1 MRMCYAA
8 EREFPCVRDVCVVYI
23 FMRRMYCYIYT
34 QYFIYLY
41 FLTTYSAPF
50 ERFNGHLLTNCKCFG
65 LLSASAASAAA
76 AAVRWFSERN
86 QSDVYNKFT
95 VIYAYKNCTA
105 INFRV
110 CGGRSSGFACSDSS
124 KKTPKSRV
132 KCENYLGGYEL
143 QNTHTSKIPWSP
155 LRKIQI
161 SYQEIGKLQK
171 ELTDLRIPTTS
182 NVAAVFPCTGYKIYI
197 VFNSNAAMFHIDDL
211 TLRE

>member
-1 MRMCYAA
+1 MRFILYITKMSPTPLGKHCVCLKNVFDLNANVLHG
-8 EREFPCVRDVCVVYI
+8 RTTVCVCVRDVCVVYI

-110 CGGRSSGFACSDSS
+110 CGGRSSGFACSDSP

-132 KCENYLGGYEL
+132 KCENYLGVWTAKY
-143 QNTHTSKIPWSP
+143 P
-155 LRKIQI
+155 
-161 SYQEIGKLQK
+161 YQ
-171 ELTDLRIPTTS
+171 
-182 NVAAVFPCTGYKIYI
+182 
-197 VFNSNAAMFHIDDL
+197 
-211 TLRE
+211 

>member
-1 MRMCYAA
+1 MRMCCTA
-8 EREFPCVRDVCVVYI
+8 ERQFAVCVHVCDVCVVYI

-65 LLSASAASAAA
+65 LLSACAASAAAA

-105 INFRV
+105 INFPV
-110 CGGRSSGFACSDSS
+110 CVWGSLVWVRLFWQL
-124 KKTPKSRV
+124 KKKPQSR
-132 KCENYLGGYEL
+132 E
-143 QNTHTSKIPWSP
+143 
-155 LRKIQI
+155 
-161 SYQEIGKLQK
+161 
-171 ELTDLRIPTTS
+171 
-182 NVAAVFPCTGYKIYI
+182 
-197 VFNSNAAMFHIDDL
+197 
-211 TLRE
+211 